1 MVSNMILNRGAFI
14 ENFTHAHEEL
24 GEGQMFQDQR
34 GRIVKIDKID
44 MMDRVHW
51 TSIPEDH
58 IHIIGVMS
66 MEAFETRFS
75 TRVEA

>member
-1 MVSNMILNRGAFI
+1 M
-14 ENFTHAHEEL
+14 EDFTQAHVEL
-24 GEGQMFQDQR
+24 SEGQMFQDQR

-44 MMDRVHW
+44 TLDRVHW
-51 TSIPEDH
+51 TSVPEDH